1 MASKKK
7 RPSGKSGSSRKKREQ
22 HPSVSVAIPIYNEES
37 VLPEL
42 YRRLRDVLAD
52 IPGEHQIV
60 FVDDGSREG
69 VREILSGIAMADPR
83 VKVVSLARNFGH
95 QTALTAALEYATGD
109 LIVMMDGDL
118 QDTPETIPR
127 FLAKHREGYDVVY
140 AVRKD
145 RKESWLMRTAY
156 SSFYKLIGWLSDIEL
171 PQSAGDFSMITRRAA
186 DAIRQSPEQNR
197 YLRGLRAWVGFRQ
210 TGIEVER
217 ASRHSGE
224 SKYSF
229 RKLFRLAFDGII
241 SFSLAPLRAATLV
254 GICTTIIAVLIA
266 VYALVSHLF
275 LERSPAGYTTLISA
289 ITFFAGVQ
297 LLFLGVIG
305 EYIGRIYEEVKR
317 RPHFVVDQVITAE
330 SLESGSTRALDELVQ
345 PTGVVANALPAATI
359 GSDYVVQ

>member
-1 MASKKK
+1 MASKKQPRRGHTARQGA
-7 RPSGKSGSSRKKREQ
+7 RPRLSI
-22 HPSVSVAIPIYNEES
+22 AIPIYNEES

-42 YRRLRDVLAD
+42 YRRLRNVLAD

-83 VKVVSLARNFGH
+83 VEVVCLARNFGH
-95 QTALTAALEYATGD
+95 QTALTAALEYARGD

-127 FLAKHREGYDVVY
+127 FIAKHQEGFDVVY

-145 RKESWLMRTAY
+145 RKENWVMRTAY
-156 SSFYKLIGWLSDIEL
+156 ASFYRLIGWLSDIEL
-171 PQSAGDFSMITRRAA
+171 PQSAGDFSLITRRAA
-186 DAIRQSPEQNR
+186 EAIRQSPEQNR

-217 ASRHSGE
+217 ANRHSGE
-224 SKYSF
+224 PKYSF

-254 GICTTIIAVLIA
+254 GVCTTAVALLIA
-266 VYALVSHLF
+266 AYALASHLF
-275 LERSPAGYTTLISA
+275 FQKSPAGFTTLISA
-289 ITFFAGVQ
+289 ITFLSGIQ
-297 LLFLGVIG
+297 LLFLGIIG

-317 RPHFVVDQVITAE
+317 RPHFVVDQIINAD
-330 SLESGSTRALDELVQ
+330 SLENESTRVLDDLFQ
-345 PTGVVANALPAATI
+345 PTGVVANALPAAMT
-359 GSDYVVQ
+359 GADYVVN

>member
-1 MASKKK
+1 M
-7 RPSGKSGSSRKKREQ
+7 PDKSAI
-22 HPSVSVAIPIYNEES
+22 PNVSVAIPIYNEES

-52 IPGEHQIV
+52 IPGEHEIV

-69 VREILSGIAMADPR
+69 VREILSGIAISDTR

-95 QTALTAALEYATGD
+95 QTALTAALEYVSGD

-127 FLAKHREGYDVVY
+127 FIEKHEEGFDVVY

-145 RKESWLMRTAY
+145 RKESWVMRTAY
-156 SSFYKLIGWLSDIEL
+156 SSFYRIIGWLSDIEL
-171 PQSAGDFSMITRRAA
+171 PQSAGDFSLITRRVA

-210 TGIEVER
+210 TGIEVKR

-229 RKLFRLAFDGII
+229 RKLFRLAFDGIV

-254 GICTTIIAVLIA
+254 GMFVTCCAMLLA
-266 VYALVSHLF
+266 AYALFSHLF
-275 LERSPAGYTTLISA
+275 FARSPAGFTTLISA
-289 ITFFAGVQ
+289 ITFLAGVQ

-330 SLESGSTRALDELVQ
+330 TLENETTRALDDLLQ
-345 PTGVVANALPAATI
+345 PTGVVANALPSPTTTDMPI
-359 GSDYVVQ
+359 FIP

>member
-1 MASKKK
+1 MASKTN
-7 RPSGKSGSSRKKREQ
+7 RSAHSQSAQSGNENQPPR
-22 HPSVSVAIPIYNEES
+22 VSVAIPIYNEET

-52 IPGEHQIV
+52 IPGVHQIV
-60 FVDDGSREG
+60 FVDDGSRES
-69 VREILSGIAMADPR
+69 VREILSGIAMVDER
-83 VKVVSLARNFGH
+83 VVVVSLARNFGH

-109 LIVMMDGDL
+109 LVVMMDGDL

-127 FLAKHREGYDVVY
+127 FIAKHEEGYDVVY
-140 AVRKD
+140 AVRKG

-156 SSFYKLIGWLSDIEL
+156 SSFYQLIGWLSDIEL
-171 PQSAGDFSMITRRAA
+171 PQSAGDFSLITRRAA
-186 DAIRQSPEQNR
+186 EAIRQSPEQNR

-254 GICTTIIAVLIA
+254 GVCTTGIALVIA
-266 VYALVSHLF
+266 AYALFSHLF
-275 LERSPAGYTTLISA
+275 LESSPAGFTTLISA
-289 ITFFAGVQ
+289 LTFFSGVQ

-317 RPHFVVDQVITAE
+317 RPHFVVDQIITSD
-330 SLESGSTRALDELVQ
+330 SLENDSTRALDKLIQ
-345 PTGVVANALPAATI
+345 PTGVVANALPASNFGAN
-359 GSDYVVQ
+359 YVVE